1 MTISPA
7 AHSAVRQA
15 NFAHSWAQT
24 RERVSQMPGS
34 AIATV
39 MLMVFI
45 VMAALS
51 FWRQILIFMFYVGI
65 TVFCFG
71 IYYIARTIT
80 LII

>member
-1 MTISPA
+1 MS
-7 AHSAVRQA
+7 
-15 NFAHSWAQT
+15 
-24 RERVSQMPGS
+24 GS

-45 VMAALS
+45 IMVALS
-51 FWRQILIFMFYVGI
+51 FWRQILIFMFYVGV

-71 IYYIARTIT
+71 IYYIVSSIT